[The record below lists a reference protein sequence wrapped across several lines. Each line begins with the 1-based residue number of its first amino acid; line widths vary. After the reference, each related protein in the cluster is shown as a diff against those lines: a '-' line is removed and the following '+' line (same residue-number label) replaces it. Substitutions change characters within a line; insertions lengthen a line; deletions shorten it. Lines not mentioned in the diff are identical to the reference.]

1 MLTTDQ
7 IEEYKKY
14 GVLVIENV
22 LTEEEV
28 EVARNGLHDQLLGLG
43 IDHFKVLMGEQK
55 LEEGV
60 RLKSTASKI
69 LYSKWKMDICLHKKV
84 YTCMKELMANTYLNE
99 K

>member
-1 MLTTDQ
+1 MLTSDQ

-28 EVARNGLHDQLLGLG
+28 DQVRQGLHDQLLGLG
-43 IDHFKVLMGEQK
+43 IDHYKVLMGEQK
-55 LEEGV
+55 LDEGV

-69 LYSKWKMDICLHKKV
+69 FYSK
-84 YTCMKELMANTYLNE
+84 
-99 K
+99 

>member
-7 IEEYKKY
+7 IEEYKNY

-28 EVARNGLHDQLLGLG
+28 EVARKEFHDQLLGLG

-55 LEEGV
+55 L
-60 RLKSTASKI
+60 I
-69 LYSKWKMDICLHKKV
+69 LMNHNCE
-84 YTCMKELMANTYLNE
+84 C
-99 K
+99 